1 MRATVAFGYCSL
13 KFVCWYSAFL
23 PRDLKNL
30 VIGLCSWRICI
41 ISSTKTPVFNFSGV
55 KPLGVQTV
63 LPATRT
69 SLARLS
75 AYLRLR
81 FPMLEKEVFS
91 CAPILQFSF
100 EEEPCLAAGAEGKC
114 STFPCVVN
122 FFTALIGDQN

>member
-13 KFVCWYSAFL
+13 KFSCWYSAFL

-30 VIGLCSWRICI
+30 VIGSRSWRICI
-41 ISSTKTPVFNFSGV
+41 ISSVQTPIFKLSGV
-55 KPLGVQTV
+55 KPFGVQTV
-63 LPATRT
+63 LPAKRT

-91 CAPILQFSF
+91 CAPIIRFLFD
-100 EEEPCLAAGAEGKC
+100 EELCRTAGAEGKY